1 MNNDNNDGNNNNTIN
16 SHLPV
21 NEQLTNVLIA
31 LHPFSHIIHTII
43 LGVGYAFIPVC
54 QRRKLQLKNN

>member
-1 MNNDNNDGNNNNTIN
+1 MMVITIN
-16 SHLPV
+16 YHLPV

-43 LGVGYAFIPVC
+43 LGVWICIYSSLPKEKAAA
-54 QRRKLQLKNN
+54 QKLIRQLV